1 MSVICDLCGKR
12 PGRLTDRTVVNN
24 GVVEFHFCEE
34 CYDKIRRSGM
44 TALEVMSQAAARLG
58 KECPVCGFTT
68 EDFARTFSFGCPE
81 CYEHMRKVAMP
92 AAAAAQGAG
101 SKHIGKVPRRRKND

>member
-58 KECPVCGFTT
+58 KECPVCGFTA
-68 EDFARTFSFGCPE
+68 EDFARTFSSGVRSATSICARWLCPL
-81 CYEHMRKVAMP
+81 
-92 AAAAAQGAG
+92 
-101 SKHIGKVPRRRKND
+101 PRRRRARVQNT